1 MKAKRLHI
9 LFICVALGVIRITMS
24 NAGDGV
30 VVHRPKVGDT
40 NFGHSVDISEKTFIA
55 SYTSYV
61 GDLGGVYIFEMKKTA
76 KGQKWDVL
84 HHFLTPDDKARD
96 WFGWDVAIDGDIAV
110 VGAYEDG
117 GNKVVA
123 GGPIGEGPG
132 AVYVYTRS
140 GKKFGQRKKL
150 KADDGKEKDRFGF
163 SVDISGETLVV
174 GAPNDDDAGAD
185 SGSAYVYVRREKQ
198 WRQQAKLVPA
208 DAAAKQWFGW
218 DIGIAGNTVVVGA
231 PLDKEK
237 GRNAGAAYVFVRT
250 GEEWKQQA
258 KLVAADGDSSDKF
271 GNTVDISEGNI
282 IAGAPK
288 DEEKGKDAGAAYI
301 FLGERR

>member
-9 LFICVALGVIRITMS
+9 LFICFALGIIQITMS

-30 VVHRPKVGDT
+30 VVHRPEVGDT

-61 GDLGGVYIFEMKKTA
+61 GDLGGVYIFGMKAAVVAGK
-76 KGQKWDVL
+76 KVQKWDVL
-84 HHFLTPDDKARD
+84 HHFITPDDKARD
-96 WFGWDVAIDGDIAV
+96 WFGWDVAIDGNIAV

-150 KADDGKEKDRFGF
+150 KA
-163 SVDISGETLVV
+163 
-174 GAPNDDDAGAD
+174 
-185 SGSAYVYVRREKQ
+185 
-198 WRQQAKLVPA
+198 
-208 DAAAKQWFGW
+208 
-218 DIGIAGNTVVVGA
+218 
-231 PLDKEK
+231 
-237 GRNAGAAYVFVRT
+237 
-250 GEEWKQQA
+250 
-258 KLVAADGDSSDKF
+258 
-271 GNTVDISEGNI
+271 
-282 IAGAPK
+282 
-288 DEEKGKDAGAAYI
+288 
-301 FLGERR
+301 

>member
-1 MKAKRLHI
+1 M
-9 LFICVALGVIRITMS
+9 
-24 NAGDGV
+24 
-30 VVHRPKVGDT
+30 
-40 NFGHSVDISEKTFIA
+40 
-55 SYTSYV
+55 
-61 GDLGGVYIFEMKKTA
+61 
-76 KGQKWDVL
+76 
-84 HHFLTPDDKARD
+84 
-96 WFGWDVAIDGDIAV
+96 
-110 VGAYEDG
+110 
-117 GNKVVA
+117 
-123 GGPIGEGPG
+123 
-132 AVYVYTRS
+132 
-140 GKKFGQRKKL
+140 
-150 KADDGKEKDRFGF
+150 
-163 SVDISGETLVV
+163 

-282 IAGAPK
+282 IADAPK
-288 DEEKGKDAGAAYI
+288 DEEKGKRYI
-301 FLGERR
+301 RTHMLR